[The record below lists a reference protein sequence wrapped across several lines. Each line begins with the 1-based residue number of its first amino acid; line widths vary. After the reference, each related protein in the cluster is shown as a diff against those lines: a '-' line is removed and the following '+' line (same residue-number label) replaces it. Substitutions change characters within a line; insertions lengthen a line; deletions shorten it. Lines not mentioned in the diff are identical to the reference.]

1 MYGKHLH
8 IVTVLILYWHKYYG
22 VYMHMYQHIIFLF
35 YFFRPIL
42 DELDEEMAESEC
54 IDDDEPS
61 DGEIID
67 DESYESD

>member
-1 MYGKHLH
+1 
-8 IVTVLILYWHKYYG
+8 
-22 VYMHMYQHIIFLF
+22 MHMYQHIIFLF

-54 IDDDEPS
+54 IQFDDDEPS
-61 DGEIID
+61 DGEITD